1 MRAKAANPKIVII
14 CGPTGLGKTST
25 AIELAEKFNAEI
37 IGADSMQIYRCMD
50 IGTAKPTVEEQRR
63 VKHHLIDCVDP
74 DEDYD
79 AARYAKEASAEI
91 EAFIQQ
97 DILPFVVGGTG
108 FYIKALLYGLFEG
121 KSADAAVRQR
131 LKQEAAATGL
141 NQLYQRLTACDPET
155 AANIHPNDEFRILRA
170 LEIAEITGKTPSESR
185 GRHRFNAPRFDALK
199 IGLRMERE
207 ALYNRIN
214 QRVDL
219 MIAEGLL
226 DEVKQLL
233 DQGYT
238 SRLKSMQ
245 SLGYRHMTAFLE
257 NRHSWDEAVRLMKR
271 DTRRYAKRQMTWFK
285 ADPDVIWATKEEIA
299 NIKKRITVFLNRK

>member
-1 MRAKAANPKIVII
+1 MAANPKIVII

-63 VKHHLIDCVDP
+63 VKHHLIDCVNP

-141 NQLYQRLTACDPET
+141 
-155 AANIHPNDEFRILRA
+155 
-170 LEIAEITGKTPSESR
+170 
-185 GRHRFNAPRFDALK
+185 
-199 IGLRMERE
+199 
-207 ALYNRIN
+207 
-214 QRVDL
+214 
-219 MIAEGLL
+219 
-226 DEVKQLL
+226 
-233 DQGYT
+233 
-238 SRLKSMQ
+238 
-245 SLGYRHMTAFLE
+245 
-257 NRHSWDEAVRLMKR
+257 
-271 DTRRYAKRQMTWFK
+271 
-285 ADPDVIWATKEEIA
+285 
-299 NIKKRITVFLNRK
+299 